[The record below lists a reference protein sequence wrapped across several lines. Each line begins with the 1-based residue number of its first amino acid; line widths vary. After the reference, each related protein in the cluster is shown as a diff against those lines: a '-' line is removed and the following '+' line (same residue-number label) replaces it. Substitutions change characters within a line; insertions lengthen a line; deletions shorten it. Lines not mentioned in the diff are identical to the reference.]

1 MKMQS
6 TGVGML
12 AALAAAAG
20 AGCGAKTG
28 LTVPCVAEFRVERAS
43 VMLVIDRSGSMY
55 QRTEDDIVLWTA
67 LVESTR
73 SVLPQLDGVADVGV
87 TFFPSRSAVSEE
99 DVCLHEDAPAL
110 LPTPD
115 WREAQ
120 TLIDATR
127 PGGGTPTFE
136 ALRVAYGALQFPSG
150 SRRRVALLVTDGGAG
165 CNGSLDLRTCVCPF
179 GDTDDYCRSQSTITS
194 LACLDADRVVSLV
207 ADQFRTGVRTLVL
220 GINARS
226 VWPRSTQLLDGFL
239 DRTALA
245 GGGDRLYRA
254 TRAGEIGGLLRA
266 ALLPT
271 TYCRLRVQGP
281 VREDSVLTAEGAR
294 VAFDR
299 TAREGWSWSNAA
311 RTEVSLNGAACETAM
326 ARQVQQWR
334 GAAIG
339 RCFVDD

>member
-20 AGCGAKTG
+20 TGCGAKTG

-73 SVLPQLDGVADVGV
+73 SVLPQLEGVADVGV

-120 TLIDATR
+120 TLIDGTR

-165 CNGSLDLRTCVCPF
+165 CNDALDVNTCVCPISE
-179 GDTDDYCRSQSTITS
+179 TDDYCRSQGQSAVG
-194 LACLDADRVVSLV
+194 ACLDDDRVNTIV
-207 ADQFRTGVRTLVL
+207 ADQRRRGVETVVMGIVSSSVGVR
-220 GINARS
+220 GAR
-226 VWPRSTQLLDGFL
+226 LLDEFL
-239 DRTALA
+239 TDVAVA
-245 GGGDRLYRA
+245 GGGVRYFRA
-254 TRAGEIGGLLRA
+254 QTASQLSGVLRA

-326 ARQVQQWR
+326 ARQIQQWR